1 MIRTRL
7 LRLLDLQ
14 PEHAATPVGHVSA
27 ASGLVAHCDWL
38 YVVADD
44 TNDLGVFPASGGTG
58 GRLRRMFDTLL
69 PVSPAARK
77 AHKADLEVLLQVP
90 PFDAHAHGALLA
102 LGSGSTARRERGAWF
117 VLDADG
123 IARSDAKTLDLAPL
137 YAQFRAS
144 FPALNLEGAVIM
156 SNQLVLLQRA
166 SRIDPRNALLRV
178 PLAALTRALA
188 SGTFAELDS
197 APAID
202 VVDLG
207 DRDGVPWSF
216 TDAAALEDGGLVFSA
231 VAEDT
236 DDTYRDGPCL
246 GSAIGCL
253 SREGTLE
260 WLQRLDVHAKIEG
273 IDVRRAGH
281 LLQLRMVTDADD
293 AGVPGQLLEAQIDL
307 ALMGGP
313 ERSAFR

>member
-7 LRLLDLQ
+7 LRVLDLQ
-14 PEHAATPVGHVSA
+14 LEHASAPVGHVSA
-27 ASGLVAHCDWL
+27 ASGLVAYGDWL

-44 TNDLGVFPASGGTG
+44 ANDLGVFPASRGTG
-58 GRLRRMFDTLL
+58 GRLLGMFDTAL

-90 PFDAHAHGALLA
+90 PFDAHAHGVLLA

-117 VLDADG
+117 ALDADG
-123 IARSDAKTLDLAPL
+123 IAAVDAKALDLAPL
-137 YAQFRAS
+137 YAQLRAS
-144 FPALNLEGAVIM
+144 FPALNLEGAAIVR
-156 SNQLVLLQRA
+156 NQLVLLQRA

-178 PLAALTRALA
+178 PLAALTHALA
-188 SGTFAELDS
+188 SGTFAALDTALS
-197 APAID
+197 IEVAE
-202 VVDLG
+202 LG

-216 TDAAALEDGGLVFSA
+216 TDAAALDDGRLVFSV

-236 DDTYRDGPCL
+236 ADTYRDGPCL

-273 IDVRRAGH
+273 IDVRRIGH

-293 AGVPGQLLEAQIDL
+293 ASVPARLLEAQIDP
-307 ALMGGP
+307 AAAMKWMGTN
-313 ERSAFR
+313 AK